1 MAFVRRQEEKEIVM
15 KFAIVGA
22 GALGGHV
29 GGYFTR
35 DGHDVTLIDPW
46 PEHVDYMR
54 THGLNLRGNTAPEN
68 FTVQPKAIHITQL
81 QEAARD
87 GLFDFAFVSM
97 KSYDT
102 VWATAMIKEYLAPDG
117 FVVSLQNSIN
127 EERVA
132 SVMGWGKTVGCIAS
146 KIAVELTDPGQ
157 ITRHVALGGDKHTVF
172 RIGEAHGRITPRIQR
187 ICELLSPV
195 DSAKVTTNLWG
206 ERWSKLVINSM
217 RNPVSA
223 ATGRGGNSNDRDPMT
238 RKLAVRLA
246 GEAVKVGYAHGYVL
260 EKVYGMEPDQLL
272 AAVEGDA
279 AAMQACHTVLL
290 ENVGTRNDEQ
300 RPSMGQ
306 DMMKRRRTEID
317 YINGLVVAKARE
329 LDIPV
334 PANEGIVAAVKRVER
349 GDAEAGPDVVADI

>member
-1 MAFVRRQEEKEIVM
+1 M
-15 KFAIVGA
+15 KIAMVGA

-29 GGYFTR
+29 GAYLTR

-54 THGLNLRGNTAPEN
+54 ENGLTLRGNTAPEN
-68 FTVQPKAIHITQL
+68 FTVMPKTIHITEL

-87 GLFDFAFVSM
+87 GLFNFAFVSM

-102 VWATAMIKEYLAPDG
+102 VWATAMVKEYLAPDG

-146 KIAVELTDPGQ
+146 KIAVELTSPGQ

-172 RIGEAHGRITPRIQR
+172 RIGEPHGRITPRIEKIR
-187 ICELLSPV
+187 ELLSPV

-223 ATGRGGNSNDRDPMT
+223 ATGRGGNANDRDPMT
-238 RKLAVRLA
+238 RNLAIRLA

-260 EKVYGMEPDQLL
+260 ERVYGMEPDQLL
-272 AAVEGDA
+272 AAVDGDSAALEACEG
-279 AAMQACHTVLL
+279 VLL
-290 ENVGTRNDEQ
+290 DNVGTRNDEQ

-306 DMMKRRRTEID
+306 DMLKRRRTEID
-317 YINGLVVAKARE
+317 YINGLVVSKANE
-329 LDIPV
+329 LSIPV
-334 PANEGIVAAVKRVER
+334 PANVGIVEAVKRVEH
-349 GDAEAGPDVVADI
+349 GKAEAGPDVVADI